1 MRRFLPLSIS
11 VGLLVVSIIG
21 GSILTSDMEVAA
33 QTAGTPTPESE
44 EPGYTNYSGY
54 YRMRCWPAC
63 HSKDFPES
71 MQSQS
76 QSKPGYTVAVAVEA
90 WLHQL
95 FGILPHA
102 LLAGLPFQRLSRIY
116 EGLLKHTREV
126 EVGQQVACWLY
137 WCSIVVQGQHWWP
150 GLVSLYCK
158 Q

>member
-76 QSKPGYTVAVAVEA
+76 QSKPGYTNYSGYYRMRC
-90 WLHQL
+90 W
-95 FGILPHA
+95 P
-102 LLAGLPFQRLSRIY
+102 
-116 EGLLKHTREV
+116 
-126 EVGQQVACWLY
+126 ACHSKDFPESMKGY
-137 WCSIVVQGQHWWP
+137 
-150 GLVSLYCK
+150 
-158 Q
+158 